1 MPVSQASWL
10 PWQYPCPEVVLGRR
24 HRLKCVSS
32 CKTSVEIRL
41 SMSVNMLFCP
51 QCLHQKQSHVLLM
64 NGLMNDLLC
73 NSLFR
78 SLNLCKRNVSVQ
90 QRTHCLHL
98 RSAFVCGNVLDW
110 IPIVCYKKKK
120 KNLIGHEVLLNL
132 LNVGVKTA
140 TLAIVSLIMSNA
152 HTVACAWGS
161 MSPAPLSLLLA
172 VLAVPIFLTTG
183 ATSRKVSKS
192 V

>member
-110 IPIVCYKKKK
+110 IPIVCYKKKNK
-120 KNLIGHEVLLNL
+120 KSHWPWSII
-132 LNVGVKTA
+132 K
-140 TLAIVSLIMSNA
+140 LAQ
-152 HTVACAWGS
+152 CWGKNCHPGNRVINHVQCS
-161 MSPAPLSLLLA
+161 YC
-172 VLAVPIFLTTG
+172 
-183 ATSRKVSKS
+183 S
-192 V
+192 VCMG